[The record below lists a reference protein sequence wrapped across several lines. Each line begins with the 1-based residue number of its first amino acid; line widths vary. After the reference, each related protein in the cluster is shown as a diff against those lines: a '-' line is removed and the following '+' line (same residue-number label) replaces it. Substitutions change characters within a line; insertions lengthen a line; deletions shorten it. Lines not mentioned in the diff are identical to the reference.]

1 MFIKNTIKIKTHYNS
16 THALSTATIF
26 FLFVTTT
33 AISFCLSLHL
43 YRRKFCTKDRITG
56 TLLLK
61 DAIRTIWG
69 VITHDQR
76 YIFSGPDMPS
86 TIPHIHSFQLAQRK
100 GSSRKTVF
108 ICLFNMLVL
117 TCVWQMTATDA
128 SQAWDI
134 FSPKIIHLF
143 AQNNLSALERK
154 KWMEMKN
161 KTLVRKVNVGLSK
174 VYNCNFVY
182 YELWHQ
188 SCYIYF

>member
-1 MFIKNTIKIKTHYNS
+1 M
-16 THALSTATIF
+16 
-26 FLFVTTT
+26 
-33 AISFCLSLHL
+33 
-43 YRRKFCTKDRITG
+43 
-56 TLLLK
+56 
-61 DAIRTIWG
+61 
-69 VITHDQR
+69 
-76 YIFSGPDMPS
+76 
-86 TIPHIHSFQLAQRK
+86 
-100 GSSRKTVF
+100 TV
-108 ICLFNMLVL
+108 
-117 TCVWQMTATDA
+117 TDA

-161 KTLVRKVNVGLSK
+161 KTLARKINVGLSK